1 VGAHEIPF
9 AERSAWK
16 PSKPR
21 PSLRSGTRHPAAG
34 GTKRR
39 GFTLLE
45 LILALGLTVIVV
57 GLVGMAVSTQL
68 RLAASGRAHVQ
79 EAQLARALLHRIA
92 EDLHNAV
99 PYSTDPP
106 QAPEFSGSINQL
118 ELAVCRT
125 VAVSPAAAVAAA
137 QDPTVVGRAL
147 DVRTVF
153 YYLGEPSDLIA
164 TEDEAS
170 GPAAGG
176 PAGGGLEPAGGSGL
190 IRTEASRAVAAW
202 AAQQGGSDPTQL
214 GPATVVPEV
223 VDIQFSYY
231 DGTGTENDEWDSQQ
245 QQGLPYAVKVGVT
258 MRRPSQKP
266 VQVAEGPSDDRAQ
279 FTVYSLLVP
288 LANAAPTGT
297 TLASTQ
303 QTSDASDAGSGSG
316 GTSGGTSA
324 GGKGEYKGK
333 DEYKGKGKGEYKGK
347 GKGEYKGKGK
357 GEYKGKGKG
366 EYKGKGKGEYKGKG
380 EGGRGRGGGEP
391 PSPKSGPAPKASTT
405 PNSSSGGKT

>member
-1 VGAHEIPF
+1 
-9 AERSAWK
+9 
-16 PSKPR
+16 
-21 PSLRSGTRHPAAG
+21 
-34 GTKRR
+34 
-39 GFTLLE
+39 
-45 LILALGLTVIVV
+45 
-57 GLVGMAVSTQL
+57 
-68 RLAASGRAHVQ
+68 VQ

-92 EDLHNAV
+92 EDLHNAE

-106 QAPEFSGSINQL
+106 QAPEFSGGINQL

-147 DVRTVF
+147 DVRTVC
-153 YYLGEPSDLIA
+153 YYLGGPTDLVA
-164 TEDEAS
+164 TEDELS
-170 GPAAGG
+170 GPAVGG
-176 PAGGGLEPAGGSGL
+176 PAGSGPEPAGSSGLGPAGGSGL

-202 AAQQGGSDPTQL
+202 AAQQGGSNPTQL

-231 DGTGTENDEWDSQQ
+231 DNTGTENDEWDSQQ
-245 QQGLPYAVKVGVT
+245 QQGLPYAVKVSVT

-266 VQVAEGPSDDRAQ
+266 VQVAEGPSDDRTQ

-303 QTSDASDAGSGSG
+303 QTSDTSDAGSGSG

-324 GGKGEYKGK
+324 GSSRKVGNSYKIKDPKIKDPKIKDPKIKDPRIKHPKIKDPKIKG
-333 DEYKGKGKGEYKGK
+333 
-347 GKGEYKGKGK
+347 
-357 GEYKGKGKG
+357 
-366 EYKGKGKGEYKGKG
+366 
-380 EGGRGRGGGEP
+380 P
-391 PSPKSGPAPKASTT
+391 GPAPKT
-405 PNSSSGGKT
+405 PATPPKTPATPPKAPAK